1 MNTLCMLE
9 QLQEVAVNA
18 LGADAMF
25 SGSLSANG
33 AAIPIVLE
41 RKNDIGTQVETA
53 LGSVG
58 ICALVTTP
66 NFELFQEQDYELSG
80 WAELTVDVLENVP
93 ANQAQGGTQI
103 SAIRLASEV
112 LAVLHRQPTGLTT
125 GPAGR
130 PATFI
135 GWPKQIQLGS
145 ISPILTYTINFR
157 AHVLLP

>member
-1 MNTLCMLE
+1 MSNLSMLE
-9 QLQEVAVNA
+9 QLQNVAQTA
-18 LGADAMF
+18 LAADPLF
-25 SGSLSANG
+25 NGTGSANG
-33 AAIPIVLE
+33 VAVPIVVE

-112 LAVLHRQPTGLTT
+112 LAVLHRQATGLAT

-145 ISPILTYTINFR
+145 ISPILTYTVNFR